1 MASEDSRAWQYRA
14 DIVSACNC
22 DWGCPCNF
30 NARPTFGF
38 CEGGWALK
46 IADGRCGDVAL
57 DGVAFAMMV
66 KWPRA
71 IHEGGGTAQIWIDAA
86 ATADQQR
93 ALEDIVRGRLGGM
106 PWSIFAATV
115 DRWGETSLVPVEWER
130 NGSRSRLKFGEQLR
144 LTMEPMRNPVNGKE
158 TPAKIVLPEG
168 LTCKELNMT
177 STETFSV
184 FTPELKYSWSRRMAW
199 YGTTEHTS

>member
-1 MASEDSRAWQYRA
+1 MPSDDSRAWQYRA
-14 DIVSACNC
+14 DVVCACNC

-57 DGVAFAMMV
+57 AGVAFAMMV

-71 IHEGGGTAQIWIDAA
+71 IHEGGATAQIWIDAA

-115 DRWGETSLVPVEWER
+115 DRWGEKSVVPVEWA
-130 NGSRSRLKFGEQLR
+130 L
-144 LTMEPMRNPVNGKE
+144 
-158 TPAKIVLPEG
+158 
-168 LTCKELNMT
+168 
-177 STETFSV
+177 
-184 FTPELKYSWSRRMAW
+184 
-199 YGTTEHTS
+199 